1 MTEDWLVRW
10 YDPKIRG
17 GDAID
22 FDTLEEATESFK
34 ISVEESPNYEWFLF
48 HYYNYV
54 PDGMGGWC
62 EPDEDVIMHWDGEN
76 LYEYEGGEEE

>member
-34 ISVEESPNYEWFLF
+34 ESIEAHSTYEWVLY
-48 HYYNYV
+48 HYYDYK
-54 PDGMGGWC
+54 PDGQGGWH
-62 EPDEDVIMHWDGEN
+62 EPTEEIIEYWDGEN
-76 LYEYEGGEEE
+76 LYEYKGGEEE